1 MSVLSRN
8 IRKLRKRKQL
18 TQEEFAVEI
27 GASASSVLNWEL
39 GKNDPSV
46 FYCEVMADF
55 FGVTLD
61 ELCRG
66 EIK

>member
-8 IRKLRKRKQL
+8 IRKLRKRKEL
-18 TQEEFAVEI
+18 TQEEFAIEI
-27 GASASSVLNWEL
+27 GASASSVLNWEKD
-39 GKNDPSV
+39 KNEPTI
-46 FYCEVMADF
+46 FNCEVMADF

-66 EIK
+66 DIE